1 MIEKIRQSLKEIRCF
16 HTANS
21 LDIILKNAQEQEISY
36 LEFLKYLLEN
46 ELSQRE
52 QTRINRYIKA
62 AKFPSIKTF
71 EEFDF
76 RYQHSISK
84 REINEWRSFEWI
96 DLRENILLMGPPGV
110 GKTHLA
116 IAAGYEA
123 IKKGYRVKF
132 IMTNDLINEMLIA
145 DNENNMNKFLK
156 NIAKNDLIII
166 DEMGYLPF
174 QKTHSSLFF
183 RLINHLYEYRSI
195 IITSNKLPQEWGD
208 TFGEQTIAAAMLDRI
223 MHHAKTVVIS
233 GDSYRIKNR
242 I

>member
-84 REINEWRSFEWI
+84 REINEWRSFE
-96 DLRENILLMGPPGV
+96 
-110 GKTHLA
+110 
-116 IAAGYEA
+116 
-123 IKKGYRVKF
+123 
-132 IMTNDLINEMLIA
+132 
-145 DNENNMNKFLK
+145 
-156 NIAKNDLIII
+156 
-166 DEMGYLPF
+166 
-174 QKTHSSLFF
+174 
-183 RLINHLYEYRSI
+183 
-195 IITSNKLPQEWGD
+195 
-208 TFGEQTIAAAMLDRI
+208 
-223 MHHAKTVVIS
+223 
-233 GDSYRIKNR
+233 
-242 I
+242 